1 MFNTKLSS
9 AIFIIIIIII
19 IPDLVLISSD
29 KNVYILEL
37 TVGFE
42 SNLKNNSDRK
52 ADKYNPLVKE
62 LSRNYRKVKFVN
74 VSMSALGILG
84 ASCDSL
90 LEMLKELYPDERI
103 QRQMIKKTMNIA
115 IRCTYF
121 IFCCRNKAWTTPDL
135 MDF

>member
-1 MFNTKLSS
+1 MC
-9 AIFIIIIIII
+9 
-19 IPDLVLISSD
+19 
-29 KNVYILEL
+29 
-37 TVGFE
+37 
-42 SNLKNNSDRK
+42 K